1 MFDTTRRRMMGG
13 ALLGAGT
20 VLGGLGLAARAQ
32 TLTAKGRI
40 LLDGYAD
47 LPNGL
52 VEAVNFPLIEAIHGR
67 RSRRFA
73 KGATIPDGPLAFTS
87 RHEPAP
93 LTDLEQMILLS
104 SVAGNTGWLNLFA
117 FNRNYAP
124 KIPNYQGAAGGRTFP
139 SSAGFHTSEIFFTDD
154 NGTYFLPTRDMHP
167 VTQGTQTD
175 LKTWVEAHRARIVKL
190 SDQRLNLPREAAHME
205 MHNTWCANVPGST
218 LVIPVADVAQHMVL
232 TLAYLVQNGAC
243 IYDDINNRP
252 IPGMERFANLVAVDT
267 PYPLSFVEQFA
278 LTETTVE
285 IATSCY
291 AGALMLQALGLGG
304 WMYDGLNAF
313 SVLGASGDP
322 AVPGLGFHSFTIEG
336 KPLPIVTGLPGVFEG
351 HCPPHFPDMGA
362 AVEAV
367 VARKFG
373 TGGPFHPATPGPYK
387 DSVTVRSAAAPM
399 DARFVDCVTTMAG
412 YIHASFGR
420 FPATV
425 PPIFALMYLQAHQLD
440 TEFYDRHFAP
450 GAYLRTHSEHDQ
462 NWA

>member
-1 MFDTTRRRMMGG
+1 MFNTTRRRMMGG

-32 TLTAKGRI
+32 TLTARGRI
-40 LLDGYAD
+40 LLDGYTD
-47 LPNGL
+47 LPKGL

-73 KGATIPDGPLAFTS
+73 KGATIPDGPLAFAS

-154 NGTYFLPTRDMHP
+154 KGTYFLPTRDMHP
-167 VTQGTQTD
+167 VTQGPETD
-175 LKTWVEAHRARIVKL
+175 LQAWVEAHRARILKL

-218 LVIPVADVAQHMVL
+218 LVIPVADVAQHMIL

-243 IYDDINNRP
+243 IYDDINGRP
-252 IPGMERFANLVAVDT
+252 IPGMERFADLVAVNA

-291 AGALMLQALGLGG
+291 AGALMLHALGLGG

-322 AVPGLGFHSFTIEG
+322 AVPGLGFHFFTIEG

-373 TGGPFHPATPGPYK
+373 SGGPFNPATPGPYK
-387 DSVTVRSAAAPM
+387 DSATVRGAAAAM
-399 DARFVDCVTTMAG
+399 DARFFDCVTTMAD

-440 TEFYDRHFAP
+440 TEFYDWHFAP
-450 GAYLRTHSEHDQ
+450 GAYLHTHSEHDR